1 MTTANES
8 ANPSQAAS
16 APATAPGP
24 GSGAQPTAQPA
35 PTAGPARLTTRL
47 RLILAIVLLADVL
60 DLMDATITNIAAP
73 AIVRDIGGGASLI
86 KWLGAGYAL
95 AMGVLLVVGGRLG
108 DRYGKRRMF
117 LIGIAGFTIASLV
130 CGLSAGPAMLIAGRL
145 VQGGFGA
152 LLIPQG
158 IGILLSTFSR
168 EQLPRVFSAFG
179 PVMGASAV
187 LGPIVAGFLI
197 SADIAGL
204 SWRPIF
210 LINIVL
216 GTTGFTAALRLL
228 PQDRPPR
235 AVPIDGPGSGLL
247 GAGMLALIYGLIEGP
262 AAGWTAL
269 PVVCLVTGAVLL
281 AGFGV
286 RQRMAASPLILPSLL
301 ANRGFTAGLLLGLAF
316 FAAVNGL
323 AYVISL
329 FFQTALG
336 LTPSAAAIALSP
348 VMIGIIVSS
357 IVCRPLVAKLGRTL
371 VITGLGVTLAGAAGL
386 WATVLAEGTAV
397 SAWAIAP
404 SILVLGAGMGACF
417 SSIYDVAI
425 GDIAPAEAGS
435 ASGTLSAVQQLAAA
449 IGSAVVTTIYF
460 SQQARHGAGHAMT
473 VSVAVVG
480 AIALLCLGLI
490 WLLPKSAPQEQH

>member
-1 MTTANES
+1 MATTNHS
-8 ANPSQAAS
+8 ASPDE
-16 APATAPGP
+16 
-24 GSGAQPTAQPA
+24 
-35 PTAGPARLTTRL
+35 TAGTGAPPGAGGTALSPPAADRSGLTTRL

-60 DLMDATITNIAAP
+60 DLMDSTITNIAAP
-73 AIVRDIGGGASLI
+73 TIVRDIGGGESLI

-95 AMGVLLVVGGRLG
+95 AMGVLLVLGGRLG

-117 LIGIAGFTIASLV
+117 LIGIAGFTLASLG
-130 CGLSAGPAMLIAGRL
+130 CGLAADPAMLIAGRL

-158 IGILLSTFSR
+158 IGIVISSFSR
-168 EQLPRVFSAFG
+168 EQQPRAMAAFG
-179 PVMGASAV
+179 PVLGASAV

-204 SWRPIF
+204 TWRPIF

-216 GTTGFTAALRLL
+216 GTAGFLAALRLL
-228 PQDRPPR
+228 PHDGPAS
-235 AVPIDGPGSGLL
+235 AVPIDGLGSFLL
-247 GAGMLALIYGLIEGP
+247 GASMFALIYGLIEGST
-262 AAGWTAL
+262 AGWTVL
-269 PVVCLVTGAVLL
+269 PIGCLVTGAVLL

-286 RQRMAASPLILPSLL
+286 RQHLAADPLILPSLL

-329 FFQTALG
+329 FFQDALG
-336 LTPSAAAIALSP
+336 MTPRAAAIALSP
-348 VMIGIIVSS
+348 LVIGIIIASF
-357 IVCRPLVAKLGRTL
+357 VCRPLVGKLGRVL
-371 VITGLGVTLAGAAGL
+371 VIIGLATTLAGAAGL

-397 SAWAIAP
+397 SAWALVP
-404 SILVLGAGMGACF
+404 SILVLGAGMGACI

-425 GDIAPAEAGS
+425 GDVAPAEAGS
-435 ASGTLSAVQQLAAA
+435 ASGALSAVQQLAAA
-449 IGSAVVTTIYF
+449 IGSAVVTTVYF

-480 AIALLCLGLI
+480 AIALLDLGLV
-490 WLLPKSAPQEQH
+490 WLLPKSAPGTVLTPI

>member
-1 MTTANES
+1 MTLASESPRPGGTAT
-8 ANPSQAAS
+8 PP
-16 APATAPGP
+16 PATPGP
-24 GSGAQPTAQPA
+24 PRHDPGQPEPGADPT
-35 PTAGPARLTTRL
+35 RLTTRL
-47 RLILAIVLLADVL
+47 RLILAVVLLADVL
-60 DLMDATITNIAAP
+60 DLMDSTITNIAAP
-73 AIVRDIGGGASLI
+73 TIVRDIGGGESLI

-108 DRYGKRRMF
+108 DRYGRRRMF
-117 LIGIAGFTIASLV
+117 LTGIAGFTLASLA
-130 CGLSAGPAMLIAGRL
+130 CGLAAGPAMLIAGRL

-158 IGILLSTFSR
+158 IGILIGSFSR
-168 EQLPRVFSAFG
+168 EQQPRAIAAFG
-179 PVMGASAV
+179 PVLGASAV

-204 SWRPIF
+204 TWRPIF

-216 GTTGFTAALRLL
+216 GTAGFIAALRVL
-228 PQDRPPR
+228 PQDRLSG
-235 AVPIDGPGSGLL
+235 AVPIDGLGAGLL
-247 GAGMLALIYGLIEGP
+247 GASMFALIYGLIEGSTD
-262 AAGWTAL
+262 GWTAL
-269 PVVCLVTGAVLL
+269 PIGCLVTGAVLL

-286 RQRMAASPLILPSLL
+286 RQRMAADPLILPSLL

-336 LTPSAAAIALSP
+336 LTPRAAAIALCP
-348 VMIGIIVSS
+348 LVIGIIIASL
-357 IVCRPLVAKLGRTL
+357 VCRPLVGTLGRVL
-371 VITGLGVTLAGAAGL
+371 VIIGLGTTLAGAAGL
-386 WATVLAEGTAV
+386 WATVLADGTAV
-397 SAWAIAP
+397 SVWAIAP
-404 SILVLGAGMGACF
+404 SILVLGAGMGACI

-425 GDIAPAEAGS
+425 GDVAPGEAGS
-435 ASGTLSAVQQLAAA
+435 ASGSLSAVQQLAAA
-449 IGSAVVTTIYF
+449 IGSAVVTTVYF
-460 SQQARHGAGHAMT
+460 SQRAQSGAAHAMT

-480 AIALLCLGLI
+480 AIALLDLGLV